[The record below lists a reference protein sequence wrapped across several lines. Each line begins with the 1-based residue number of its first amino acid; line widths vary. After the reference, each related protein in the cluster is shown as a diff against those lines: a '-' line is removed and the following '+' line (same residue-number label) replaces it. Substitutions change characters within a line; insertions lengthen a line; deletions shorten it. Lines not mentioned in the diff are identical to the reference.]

1 MKGFEYMLSNNMN
14 IGYFQIGSESL
25 DVQKRGLM
33 LELINIRIEQLIM
46 KVRKDNEKKEYQA
59 KKIEDLV
66 QFAKESIINRDLP

>member
-1 MKGFEYMLSNNMN
+1 MLSNNMN

>member
-1 MKGFEYMLSNNMN
+1 MLSNNMN
-14 IGYFQIGSESL
+14 IGHFQIGSESL

>member
-1 MKGFEYMLSNNMN
+1 MN